1 MEILLSFC
9 LRCLSRTASMTLRVS
24 GSCSEPS
31 LLRIS
36 AKNREKWLLSSLALY
51 FKMSSLRP
59 LVVAH
64 IFQTLFQVLLV
75 LIVLFFLPC
84 LFSASCCISCPEISG
99 NLAATFL
106 KTKNKQTTK
115 MRAYAVVM
123 VTSLYHLFFCYT
135 SITQKYHHYQRIKSL
150 KFLGL
155 YYNLLNS
162 NQMTPSFC
170 P

>member
-64 IFQTLFQVLLV
+64 IFQTLFQVLVV
-75 LIVLFFLPC
+75 LIVLFFFFTVS
-84 LFSASCCISCPEISG
+84 LFGELLYFVPGNFREPSRHFFENKKQTNNKNARLCCCHGYLIIPSVFLLYLFYAEIPPLSTNQISEISW
-99 NLAATFL
+99 LIL
-106 KTKNKQTTK
+106 
-115 MRAYAVVM
+115 
-123 VTSLYHLFFCYT
+123 
-135 SITQKYHHYQRIKSL
+135 
-150 KFLGL
+150 
-155 YYNLLNS
+155 
-162 NQMTPSFC
+162 
-170 P
+170 

>member
-9 LRCLSRTASMTLRVS
+9 LRCLPRTASMTLRVS
-24 GSCSEPS
+24 GSFLEPS

-36 AKNREKWLLSSLALY
+36 AKNRKKWLLSSLALY
-51 FKMSSLRP
+51 FKMTLGCRP
-59 LVVAH
+59 HLPN
-64 IFQTLFQVLLV
+64 IDP
-75 LIVLFFLPC
+75 LIVFFFFTVSLFGELLYFVP
-84 LFSASCCISCPEISG
+84 G
-99 NLAATFL
+99 NFGEPGHCFFENQ
-106 KTKNKQTTK
+106 KKNKQTTK
-115 MRAYAVVM
+115 TRAYAVVM
-123 VTSLYHLFFCYT
+123 VTSLYHLFFCFT
-135 SITQKYHHYQRIKSL
+135 SVTQKYHHYQRIKCL